1 MNLYIAEKPSQG
13 RDLARN
19 LGCRK
24 HADGALTD
32 GGENVVTWCMGHL
45 LELAMPDDYSPD
57 LRRWSSD
64 TLPFIPETYKYLVKK
79 ETSSQYR
86 TVTGLIKKADTVFI
100 ATDFDRE
107 GEAIAR
113 NLLKR
118 AGFRGEVRR
127 VCLRA
132 LDDRSIRKALST
144 IVDGSG
150 MKGSVSELQRLR
162 SGL

>member
-64 TLPFIPETYKYLVKK
+64 TLQIGRA
-79 ETSSQYR
+79 SC
-86 TVTGLIKKADTVFI
+86 
-100 ATDFDRE
+100 RE
-107 GEAIAR
+107 
-113 NLLKR
+113 
-118 AGFRGEVRR
+118 R
-127 VCLRA
+127 V
-132 LDDRSIRKALST
+132 
-144 IVDGSG
+144 
-150 MKGSVSELQRLR
+150 
-162 SGL
+162 